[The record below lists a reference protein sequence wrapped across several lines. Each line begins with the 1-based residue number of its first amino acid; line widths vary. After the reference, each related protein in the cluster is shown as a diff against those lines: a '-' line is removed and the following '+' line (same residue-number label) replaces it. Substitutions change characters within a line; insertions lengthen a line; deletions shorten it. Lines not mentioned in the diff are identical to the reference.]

1 MSDHQLSDHQLSDH
15 QPSLPPRGVR
25 RPRRFRQDR
34 RVAWARPSHPPE
46 PSPFPTCSGWSGWW
60 MGLAS
65 VFLMA
70 VAPALATAQVVGVSA
85 STFPEM
91 RSDMPGGSGV
101 HGWVTADPLGFL
113 RLGVSAG
120 QDRGRESGP
129 GATCT
134 TYWPVATGCVSE
146 VVLEENIV
154 TTASAHLQILA
165 PRIFGFQLG
174 VGPSAAYHHFR
185 IRRMGETTGREERP
199 VMEDGDRRQAGLG
212 WTASLEA
219 PRLLGDFLRVRLAVD
234 RTEVDFPDCV
244 MDAWGIC
251 GRETLTRFSVGV
263 GMRIGGD

>member
-1 MSDHQLSDHQLSDH
+1 
-15 QPSLPPRGVR
+15 
-25 RPRRFRQDR
+25 
-34 RVAWARPSHPPE
+34 VAWPVVR
-46 PSPFPTCSGWSGWW
+46 CSGWWA
-60 MGLAS
+60 GLAS
-65 VFLMA
+65 TVLLA
-70 VAPALATAQVVGVSA
+70 LAPAAASAQVVGVSA
-85 STFPEM
+85 STFPDM

-113 RLGVSAG
+113 RLGISAG

-134 TYWPVATGCVSE
+134 SYWPVATGCVSE

-154 TTASAHLQILA
+154 TSASAYLQVLG

>member
-1 MSDHQLSDHQLSDH
+1 MSCQDR
-15 QPSLPPRGVR
+15 SLRLRRVGQDRGVP
-25 RPRRFRQDR
+25 RPLQP
-34 RVAWARPSHPPE
+34 RPSARFPCP
-46 PSPFPTCSGWSGWW
+46 PSPWWSGCWI
-60 MGLAS
+60 GFAS
-65 VFLMA
+65 VVLMG
-70 VAPALATAQVVGVSA
+70 VAPAMATAQVVGVSA

-91 RSDMPGGSGV
+91 RSDMPGGSGI
-101 HGWVTADPLGFL
+101 HGWVTTDPLGFL
-113 RLGVSAG
+113 RLGISAG

-134 TYWPVATGCVSE
+134 SYWPVATGCVSE

-174 VGPSAAYHHFR
+174 VGPSAAYHHFG

-199 VMEDGDRRQAGLG
+199 VMEDGDRRQVGVG
-212 WTASLEA
+212 WIASLEA
-219 PRLLGDFLRVRLAVD
+219 PRFLGDFLRIRLAVD
-234 RTEVDFPDCV
+234 RTEVDFPPCV

-251 GRETLTRFSVGV
+251 GQETLTRFSVGV